1 MKQLGYILQYWLLR
15 AIGWWANL
23 LPPRL
28 ALGLGAVLGGLGYVA
43 GVRRGVALANL
54 SRSFPERPPREVA
67 AIARK
72 LYRNLGRNLVELLR
86 FEVMSQADITSLV
99 TFDGAQHLRDA
110 LAAGRGAIL
119 VSGHY
124 GNWELYAA
132 AIAAAGYPFSVV
144 VYPQHNARVDALL
157 NRLRQGAGVGII
169 YKRNAAKDVLRAL
182 AANRLVTMLADQ
194 DAGSDGVFTEF
205 FGRPAATT
213 RGPAL
218 FAIKTGAPI
227 ITGVIVREPGGKHR
241 GIVDPPLHADRT
253 ADREREI
260 ERLTREIAA
269 RLELRVRQHPDHWYW
284 VHRRWKTRPPCASP
298 GNGDA

>member
-1 MKQLGYILQYWLLR
+1 MKQLGYILQYWLLKG
-15 AIGWWANL
+15 IGWWANL

-28 ALGLGAVLGGLGYVA
+28 ALGLGAVLGGLGYAA
-43 GVRRGVALANL
+43 GVRRDVALANL
-54 SRSFPERPPREVA
+54 SRSFPEKQPREVA
-67 AIARK
+67 AITRK

-86 FEVMSQADITSLV
+86 FRNQSRADIATLV
-99 TFDGAQHLRDA
+99 SFEGEEHLKAA
-110 LAAGRGAIL
+110 LAGGKGAIL
-119 VSGHY
+119 VSGHF

-132 AIAAAGYPFSVV
+132 AIASAGYPFSVV
-144 VYPQHNARVDALL
+144 VYPQHNAKVDALL
-157 NRLRQGAGVGII
+157 NRLRQGTGIGII

-194 DAGSDGVFTEF
+194 DAGSDGVFVEY
-205 FGRPAATT
+205 FGRPASTT

-218 FAIKTGAPI
+218 FAVKTGAPI

-241 GIVDPPLHADRT
+241 GIVDPPLCADPS

-260 ERLTREIAA
+260 SRLTREIAS

-284 VHRRWKTRPPCASP
+284 VHRRWKTRPPAAAS
-298 GNGDA
+298 GKGDA